1 MMRSHSGYPHLGKSA
16 TQLLI
21 NALNDLT
28 AARWPESELLGPS
41 TLNIGKIVG
50 GAGYNILAAS
60 ATALCSL
67 RVATD
72 LPGIKQQVA
81 SLVAPHAPDVEL
93 RFLFEYPEMLL
104 EWEFDGLEA
113 APMSYG
119 TDVPRLKG
127 DHRKVLYG
135 PGSILV
141 AHSKDECIKI
151 SEIMESIKVN
161 KRLIMEFLR

>member
-1 MMRSHSGYPHLGKSA
+1 MRSHSGYPHLGKSA

-21 NALNDLT
+21 NGLNDLT
-28 AARWPESELLGPS
+28 AAQWPESELLGPS
-41 TLNIGKIVG
+41 TLNIGKIEG
-50 GAGYNILAAS
+50 GTGYNILAAS
-60 ATALCSL
+60 AKALCSL

-72 LPGIKQQVA
+72 LPGIKRRITEV
-81 SLVAPHAPDVEL
+81 VAPHEPDVEV

-104 EWEFDGLEA
+104 EWDFDGLEA

-141 AHSKDECIKI
+141 AHGKDECIRI

-161 KRLIMEFLR
+161 KRLITELLR